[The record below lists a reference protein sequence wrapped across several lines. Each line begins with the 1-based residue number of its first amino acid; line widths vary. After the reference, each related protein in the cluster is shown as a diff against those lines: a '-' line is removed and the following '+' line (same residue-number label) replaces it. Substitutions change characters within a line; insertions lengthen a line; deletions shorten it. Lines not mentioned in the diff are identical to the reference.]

1 MDKYEKLKLLGQG
14 SFGKVYLMRNR
25 TDRTLVCCKTISVR
39 NLPAKERDAVKL
51 EVQLMRK
58 LDHPN
63 IVRYHQSVLLRER
76 GTLCIVMEFCD
87 GGDLEGLIKRNAQRR
102 RAPVRGQPHAQLGKG
117 MSEAEYMPLFVQ
129 VLLGVEYLHA
139 NRVLHRDLK
148 SQNIFLLGNGRL
160 VLGDLGI
167 SKVLDGTL
175 DMARTKI
182 GTPYYMAPEIFKDQ
196 PYSAKADVW
205 ALGCVLFEMITGKH
219 AFEAQSIAEL
229 MRKVMAGRHGA
240 LPPSHGSAGGAG
252 CLAPP
257 LRALLARMLDV
268 KASGRP
274 TVAQVLRDPAV
285 RGHVLEH
292 FQDMASR
299 PSGKVGSGTADI
311 QQALLDAKRHAA
323 AHGGVAAGAA
333 ADGSERAA
341 NSLRAQLERIGVDRQ
356 AIAEVAGATV
366 GSAAAKVAKAPASA
380 GSVSPASA
388 RSSVAPVPPS
398 DARCGG
404 RSPPSQRGGS
414 SAASNAVSRYGHAA
428 AARQHAAAQQ
438 QQQQQQ
444 QQQHRHAAAQ
454 RQPSSRYGQQPQHQ
468 LIARQHYVKGAL
480 AREEQRRRQVEAA
493 LQRLRQERVSLAAAG
508 GRGAGNA
515 YYGAGGAGAGGRHG
529 CMVSPRLQGGVKGV
543 GPRGAAAAVGAT
555 PSRLLA
561 KQQAQ
566 EQRERAAREARR
578 EAEQQSRRREAKAL
592 QERRQAQ
599 AAQAKAQAQVQAKA
613 EAARKASLQQQQ
625 RQQQQQLR
633 EMQLEADARFARMLQ
648 DQEDKHAAV
657 AAAAAAPSQ
666 HAIREQRGCDA
677 PRRVLP
683 TGDGQFVQHRGGAKI
698 GVKENFPANGAS
710 GDRVWLKQ
718 GRAIATEMDQA
729 LAKAAERRFRG
740 HSPSSPAHPPV
751 PGGRDSPSPAAGAE
765 DADDAI
771 RERETELQAELGQ
784 SSRICRDL
792 RAELAAAR
800 AALGGDAEP
809 QDIGIEA

>member
-1 MDKYEKLKLLGQG
+1 
-14 SFGKVYLMRNR
+14 
-25 TDRTLVCCKTISVR
+25 
-39 NLPAKERDAVKL
+39 
-51 EVQLMRK
+51 
-58 LDHPN
+58 
-63 IVRYHQSVLLRER
+63 
-76 GTLCIVMEFCD
+76 
-87 GGDLEGLIKRNAQRR
+87 
-102 RAPVRGQPHAQLGKG
+102 
-117 MSEAEYMPLFVQ
+117 
-129 VLLGVEYLHA
+129 
-139 NRVLHRDLK
+139 
-148 SQNIFLLGNGRL
+148 
-160 VLGDLGI
+160 
-167 SKVLDGTL
+167 
-175 DMARTKI
+175 
-182 GTPYYMAPEIFKDQ
+182 
-196 PYSAKADVW
+196 
-205 ALGCVLFEMITGKH
+205 
-219 AFEAQSIAEL
+219 
-229 MRKVMAGRHGA
+229 
-240 LPPSHGSAGGAG
+240 
-252 CLAPP
+252 
-257 LRALLARMLDV
+257 
-268 KASGRP
+268 
-274 TVAQVLRDPAV
+274 
-285 RGHVLEH
+285 
-292 FQDMASR
+292 
-299 PSGKVGSGTADI
+299 
-311 QQALLDAKRHAA
+311 
-323 AHGGVAAGAA
+323 
-333 ADGSERAA
+333 
-341 NSLRAQLERIGVDRQ
+341 
-356 AIAEVAGATV
+356 
-366 GSAAAKVAKAPASA
+366 
-380 GSVSPASA
+380 
-388 RSSVAPVPPS
+388 
-398 DARCGG
+398 
-404 RSPPSQRGGS
+404 
-414 SAASNAVSRYGHAA
+414 
-428 AARQHAAAQQ
+428 
-438 QQQQQQ
+438 
-444 QQQHRHAAAQ
+444 
-454 RQPSSRYGQQPQHQ
+454 
-468 LIARQHYVKGAL
+468 
-480 AREEQRRRQVEAA
+480 
-493 LQRLRQERVSLAAAG
+493 
-508 GRGAGNA
+508 
-515 YYGAGGAGAGGRHG
+515 
-529 CMVSPRLQGGVKGV
+529 MVSPRLQGGVKGV